1 MTSAA
6 PATYAAPQPVTE
18 YIQPALE
25 QAEQRP
31 MTFAVPGTFTA
42 PQPVT
47 YTAPQPAPQPVIAD
61 SSQNFIGPLLHENEN
76 LAQEG
81 VVVEVAAA
89 VDIHDLPD
97 DEVAAA
103 VGIDDLPDIAD
114 LLSLAHC
121 LTRTRNWREDTS
133 GGH

>member
-1 MTSAA
+1 M
-6 PATYAAPQPVTE
+6 
-18 YIQPALE
+18 
-25 QAEQRP
+25 
-31 MTFAVPGTFTA
+31 
-42 PQPVT
+42 T

-114 LLSLAHC
+114 LPFIGPLLDENEKLARRHQRWTLMIC
-121 LTRTRNWREDTS
+121 QA
-133 GGH
+133 